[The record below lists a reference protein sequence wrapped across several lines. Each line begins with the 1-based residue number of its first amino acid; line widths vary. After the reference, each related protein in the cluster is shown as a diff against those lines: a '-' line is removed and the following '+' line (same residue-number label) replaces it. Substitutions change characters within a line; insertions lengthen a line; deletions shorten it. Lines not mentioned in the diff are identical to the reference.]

1 MKPRADAL
9 LVAVTKVETEA
20 VLQAA
25 REQTGRQA
33 VLQPIDAKT
42 YFDLGSIGGARVW
55 LVRSEMGAGGL
66 GASMQTITKALAAL
80 TPGAVIMVG
89 IAFGVNETK
98 QAIGDVLVSEGLR
111 LYDLQRVGTKG
122 RRLEIILRGDRPH
135 ASTWLLDRCR
145 AAELSWKATT
155 LSPSDGERA
164 RVRGG
169 GSGTEATVRFGL
181 VLSGEK
187 LVDNLDFR
195 EQLRALEPEAIGG
208 EMEGAGLYV
217 ACHEE
222 KTDWILVKAICDWA
236 DGHKNRNKSERQALA
251 ARNAARFVLHLLRQA
266 PLKRKPL
273 APRAQPRHPSRKPQ
287 SGAPKIVQSGSG
299 GLAIGPG
306 AVAAG
311 NGGVAIGGNV
321 SGCTIVTGDRNTIK
335 STPARNSKRSA
346 SH

>member
-1 MKPRADAL
+1 MKPRADVL

-25 REQTGRQA
+25 RDQTSREP
-33 VLQPIDAKT
+33 VLHPIDAKT
-42 YFDLGSIGGARVW
+42 YFDLGEIGGARVW
-55 LVRSEMGAGGL
+55 LARSEMGAGGL
-66 GASMQTITKALAAL
+66 GASLQTVTKALAAL

-111 LYDLQRVGTKG
+111 LYDLQRVGTKR

-145 AAELSWKATT
+145 AAELSWK
-155 LSPSDGERA
+155 
-164 RVRGG
+164 
-169 GSGTEATVRFGL
+169 EATVRFGL

-208 EMEGAGLYV
+208 EMEGAGLYA

-236 DGHKNRNKSERQALA
+236 DGHKNRNKGKRQALA
-251 ARNAARFVLHLLRQA
+251 ARNAASFVLHLLRQA
-266 PLKRKPL
+266 PLKRKES
-273 APRAQPRHPSRKPQ
+273 ARRAQSRRPFPKPQ

-311 NGGVAIGGNV
+311 NGGVAIGGNM